1 MPKPKVFYGN
11 MFPGTKWSVI
21 NKPII
26 IVDGELYDRCIIK
39 DNIRGE
45 LAYGVGL
52 KEQDIERIS
61 DLIKV
66 VSLKLYEIKST
77 TIQSISR
84 ITILRDLEINW
95 STKINTLEYLCLFDS
110 VENLIITDFS
120 NIVNFNGIQNI
131 KGLKYLEING
141 GNTGVMKY
149 ETFKHIGLSESLE
162 ELTLTNVMS
171 SEETLDFII
180 NMRSLRILNISPVWP
195 TREYAILSRNRP
207 DIKCDMFNL

>member
-1 MPKPKVFYGN
+1 MECDK
-11 MFPGTKWSVI
+11 
-21 NKPII
+21 KPIF

-66 VSLKLYEIKST
+66 ISLKLYEIKST
-77 TIQSISR
+77 IIQSISR
-84 ITILRDLEINW
+84 ISNLRDLEINW

-120 NIVNFNGIQNI
+120 KLFISMG
-131 KGLKYLEING
+131 
-141 GNTGVMKY
+141 
-149 ETFKHIGLSESLE
+149 FKI
-162 ELTLTNVMS
+162 
-171 SEETLDFII
+171 
-180 NMRSLRILNISPVWP
+180 
-195 TREYAILSRNRP
+195 
-207 DIKCDMFNL
+207 